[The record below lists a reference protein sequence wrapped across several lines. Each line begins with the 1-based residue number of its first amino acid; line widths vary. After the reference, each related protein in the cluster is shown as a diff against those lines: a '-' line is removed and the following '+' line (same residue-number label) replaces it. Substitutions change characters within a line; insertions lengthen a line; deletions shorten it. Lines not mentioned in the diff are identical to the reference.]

1 MHKLPNVR
9 WIHIIYTHYLGEV
22 IFIKPDK
29 SISKKDTFFSPEYIK
44 NALTDASYI
53 PDDNIITILFLSLE
67 LRKPILVEGPPGT
80 GKTELA
86 KAIARALGSDFFRVQ
101 CYEGITFEQMVGE
114 WNYQK
119 QLLHLEMS
127 RLKETDQDVFGEEF
141 FIKRPLLQSFINHK
155 PSVMLIDEIDKADE
169 EVESFLLQALGEK
182 EITVNDLGT
191 FTLKNDVLV
200 VLTSNSQRILLDE
213 TRDRCLFLY
222 IDYPTAEREVEI
234 VKSLVPD
241 APHELVERVVGLIQ
255 RIRKLDLVKIPSI
268 RASVDWVRTLL
279 VTQDGQDI
287 GDESLE
293 RTVRVVLKTEEDREK
308 VETRIFK

>member
-1 MHKLPNVR
+1 M
-9 WIHIIYTHYLGEV
+9 
-22 IFIKPDK
+22 
-29 SISKKDTFFSPEYIK
+29 
-44 NALTDASYI
+44 TDASYI

-67 LRKPILVEGPPGT
+67 LGKPILVEGPPGT

-86 KAIARALGSDFFRVQ
+86 KAISRAMERDFFRVQ

-127 RLKETDQDVFGEEF
+127 RLKDTDQDVFGEEF
-141 FIKRPLLQSFINHK
+141 FIKRPLLQAFIN
-155 PSVMLIDEIDKADE
+155 PNPAVMLIDEIDKADE

-191 FTLKNDVLV
+191 FTLKNDLLV
-200 VLTSNSQRILLDE
+200 VLTSNSQRMLLDE

-222 IDYPTAEREVEI
+222 IDYPTREREIEI

-241 APHELVERVVGLIQ
+241 APHELVEKVVGIIQ
-255 RIRKLDLVKIPSI
+255 SIRKLDLVKIPSI
-268 RASVDWVRTLL
+268 RATVDWVRTLL
-279 VTQDGQDI
+279 ATGSRDAN
-287 GDESLE
+287 DESLE
-293 RTVRVVLKTEEDREK
+293 KTVRVVLKSEEDREK
-308 VETRIFK
+308 VETRIFR